1 MTEQQDYFD
10 FDLSRLLQAVKR
22 QLWAILLAGLL
33 AALMATSAAM
43 ILPRSYEV
51 ELLFYAG
58 GNDAVDR
65 CLILLESKT
74 VQDKIIE
81 KAALPLGREELRE
94 HLKAT
99 PEGEIGFMELK
110 VCAEDADTA
119 MTLAAAVEEVL
130 PHYAEQIQEI
140 GTLQII
146 DPAEPAEVNDYSLPL
161 WTLAGALMGIFAST
175 AMVLLMAQTDHHIR
189 KEEDVPMRILASI
202 SRSNEREDIRKLR
215 SRLLHQFQ
223 QENRGTILAFVPSG
237 KQVDALDVSYHQA
250 CSLASLSK
258 RVLLVECDFRKPALA
273 RKEKLAP
280 KGLAELL
287 CGSSEELISRSSK
300 QENLYLLPAEY
311 GEERAAELLSSEAMK
326 QLLQQWSREFDWVIL
341 PLPSLDECGDALGLC
356 SETDAVLLVAQ
367 LGQSNRD
374 NLTAAAKELESC
386 GAAVPGVI
394 LLEEMK

>member
-130 PHYAEQIQEI
+130 PHYAEQLNKI

-146 DPAEPAEVNDYSLPL
+146 DPAEPAEINDYSLPL
-161 WTLAGALMGIFAST
+161 WTLAGALMGIFA
-175 AMVLLMAQTDHHIR
+175 
-189 KEEDVPMRILASI
+189 
-202 SRSNEREDIRKLR
+202 
-215 SRLLHQFQ
+215 
-223 QENRGTILAFVPSG
+223 
-237 KQVDALDVSYHQA
+237 
-250 CSLASLSK
+250 
-258 RVLLVECDFRKPALA
+258 
-273 RKEKLAP
+273 
-280 KGLAELL
+280 
-287 CGSSEELISRSSK
+287 
-300 QENLYLLPAEY
+300 
-311 GEERAAELLSSEAMK
+311 
-326 QLLQQWSREFDWVIL
+326 
-341 PLPSLDECGDALGLC
+341 
-356 SETDAVLLVAQ
+356 
-367 LGQSNRD
+367 
-374 NLTAAAKELESC
+374 
-386 GAAVPGVI
+386 
-394 LLEEMK
+394 